1 MKVRKGFVSN
11 SSSSSFV
18 CDVCGESVSGMDMSY
33 DEAEMV
39 CCTNGHD
46 FCEVHLLGKNT
57 LDVLQDEDREDF
69 DEDWR
74 YDVPSEYCPICQMNK
89 IIDGDF
95 VNYFLKLSGKTRDEM
110 TEELKKYFKTFDEF
124 KEFIKND

>member
-46 FCEVHLLGKNT
+46 FCEVHLIGDNALE
-57 LDVLQDEDREDF
+57 VLQDEDREDF

-74 YDVPSEYCPICQMNK
+74 YAVPEEYCPICQMDKMTDCDLVKYLLKLVDKTRKEVIQNVK
-89 IIDGDF
+89 ANFKSYNEF
-95 VNYFLKLSGKTRDEM
+95 VN
-110 TEELKKYFKTFDEF
+110 
-124 KEFIKND
+124 FIK